1 MQGNYTVYIGD
12 DGTIWDAS
20 LNQTASG
27 ANKNKF
33 YRIQVLHNGLHYL
46 TLTRWGRVGEA
57 GQQDTY
63 TDNDLDPA
71 IRFFE
76 KKFRDKSGLTWA
88 NRLDTPKL
96 GKYTFIER
104 NYEESDD
111 EGDEKPTKKGAEE
124 AIESV
129 NVPESKL
136 AKPVQSLMELIFNEQ
151 YFAASLNEMSYDAQ
165 KLPLGKLSKRT
176 LMMGYEKLKALAD
189 LLIGDTYAPGRQAAI
204 AELSD
209 AYYTV
214 IPHVFG
220 RIRPP
225 VIGSDDSLKKEIAL
239 LESLSDMEIANALMK
254 ESKESKNDEGK
265 AIHPLDQQYSRL
277 GMQEMT
283 PRKRPNSC
291 AVLRQ
296 QSLSIRIVS

>member
-1 MQGNYTVYIGD
+1 M
-12 DGTIWDAS
+12 
-20 LNQTASG
+20 
-27 ANKNKF
+27 
-33 YRIQVLHNGLHYL
+33 
-46 TLTRWGRVGEA
+46 TRWGRVGET

-63 TDNDLDPA
+63 INNDLDLA
-71 IRFFE
+71 IQFFE
-76 KKFRDKSGLTWA
+76 KKFKDKSGLTWA
-88 NRLDTPKL
+88 NRLDPPRS
-96 GKYTFIER
+96 GKYTFLER

-111 EGDEKPTKKGAEE
+111 EGDENPTVKE
-124 AIESV
+124 ARPV
-129 NVPESKL
+129 KTPESNL
-136 AKPVQSLMELIFNEQ
+136 TKPVQKLMELIFNQE

-176 LMMGYEKLKALAD
+176 LMMGYEKLKSLAD
-189 LLIGDTYAPGRQAAI
+189 LIGDTYSPARQAAI

-220 RIRPP
+220 RNRPP
-225 VIGSDDSLKKEIAL
+225 VIGSDDRLKKEIAL

-265 AIHPLDQQYSRL
+265 ATHPLDQQYSRL

-283 PRKRPNSC
+283 PRKCPNPF
-291 AVLRQ
+291 ALLRQ
-296 QSLSIRIVS
+296 QSISI

>member
-1 MQGNYTVYIGD
+1 M
-12 DGTIWDAS
+12 
-20 LNQTASG
+20 
-27 ANKNKF
+27 
-33 YRIQVLHNGLHYL
+33 
-46 TLTRWGRVGEA
+46 TRWGRVGETGLQA
-57 GQQDTY
+57 TY

-88 NRLDTPKL
+88 NRLDPPKL

-111 EGDEKPTKKGAEE
+111 EGEEKPTEKEDEE
-124 AIESV
+124 AMEPV
-129 NVPESKL
+129 NAPNSKL
-136 AKPVQSLMELIFNEQ
+136 VKPVQSLMELIFNQQ

-189 LLIGDTYAPGRQAAI
+189 LIGDTYAPGRQAEI

-220 RIRPP
+220 RNRPP
-225 VIGSDDSLKKEIAL
+225 VIGSDDRLKKEIAL
-239 LESLSDMEIANALMK
+239 LESLSDMEIANALM
-254 ESKESKNDEGK
+254 KESKNDEGK

-283 PRKRPNSC
+283 PRKCPNPC
-291 AVLRQ
+291 ALLRQ
-296 QSLSIRIVS
+296 QSLGILILP

>member
-1 MQGNYTVYIGD
+1 M
-12 DGTIWDAS
+12 
-20 LNQTASG
+20 
-27 ANKNKF
+27 
-33 YRIQVLHNGLHYL
+33 
-46 TLTRWGRVGEA
+46 TRWGRVGET
-57 GQQDTY
+57 GQHDTF
-63 TDNDLDPA
+63 TNNDLDLA

-76 KKFRDKSGLTWA
+76 KKFKDKSGLTWA
-88 NRLDTPKL
+88 NRLDPPRS
-96 GKYTFIER
+96 GKYTFLER

-111 EGDEKPTKKGAEE
+111 EGNEKPAETEGAGEPVK
-124 AIESV
+124 AL
-129 NVPESKL
+129 ESKL
-136 AKPVQSLMELIFNEQ
+136 NKPVQRLMELIFNQQ

-189 LLIGDTYAPGRQAAI
+189 LIGGAYSPERQVAI

-220 RIRPP
+220 RVRPP

-283 PRKRPNSC
+283 PRKYPNPF
-291 AVLRQ
+291 ALLRQ
-296 QSLSIRIVS
+296 QSLGISIGL

>member
-1 MQGNYTVYIGD
+1 M
-12 DGTIWDAS
+12 
-20 LNQTASG
+20 
-27 ANKNKF
+27 
-33 YRIQVLHNGLHYL
+33 
-46 TLTRWGRVGEA
+46 TRWGRVGET

-63 TDNDLDPA
+63 TNNDLDLA
-71 IRFFE
+71 IQFFE
-76 KKFRDKSGLTWA
+76 KKFKDKSGLTWA
-88 NRLDTPKL
+88 NRLDSPRS
-96 GKYTFIER
+96 GKYTFLER

-111 EGDEKPTKKGAEE
+111 EGDENPTEKEE
-124 AIESV
+124 ARPL
-129 NVPESKL
+129 NGPESNL
-136 AKPVQSLMELIFNEQ
+136 TKPVQRLMELIFNQE

-189 LLIGDTYAPGRQAAI
+189 LIGDTYSPGRQAAI

-220 RIRPP
+220 RNRPP
-225 VIGSDDSLKKEIAL
+225 VIGSDDRLKKEIAL

-265 AIHPLDQQYSRL
+265 ATHPLDQQYSRL

-283 PRKRPNSC
+283 PRKCPNLF
-291 AVLRQ
+291 ALLRQ
-296 QSLSIRIVS
+296 QSIGI

>member
-33 YRIQVLHNGLHYL
+33 YRIQVLHNGSHYK

-63 TDNDLDPA
+63 TNNDLDPA

-88 NRLDTPKL
+88 NRLDSPKS

-111 EGDEKPTKKGAEE
+111 EGDENPTEKEGEE
-124 AIESV
+124 AIEPV
-129 NVPESKL
+129 DAPESKL
-136 AKPVQSLMELIFNEQ
+136 AKPIQSLMELIFNQQ

-189 LLIGDTYAPGRQAAI
+189 LIGDTNAPGRQTAI

-214 IPHVFG
+214 IPHAFG
-220 RIRPP
+220 RNRPP
-225 VIGSDDSLKKEIAL
+225 VIGSDDRLKKEIAL

-254 ESKESKNDEGK
+254 ESKESKNDEGT

-283 PRKRPNSC
+283 PRKCPNSC
-291 AVLRQ
+291 ALLRQ
-296 QSLSIRIVS
+296 QSLGIRIVS

>member
-1 MQGNYTVYIGD
+1 M
-12 DGTIWDAS
+12 
-20 LNQTASG
+20 
-27 ANKNKF
+27 
-33 YRIQVLHNGLHYL
+33 
-46 TLTRWGRVGEA
+46 TRWGRVGET

-63 TDNDLDPA
+63 TDNDLDLA
-71 IRFFE
+71 IQFFE
-76 KKFRDKSGLTWA
+76 KKFKDKSGLTWA
-88 NRLDTPKL
+88 NRLDPPRS
-96 GKYTFIER
+96 GKYTFLER

-111 EGDEKPTKKGAEE
+111 EGDEAPTEKEE
-124 AIESV
+124 ATPVKTPGS
-129 NVPESKL
+129 NLP
-136 AKPVQSLMELIFNEQ
+136 KPVQRLMELIFNQE

-189 LLIGDTYAPGRQAAI
+189 LIGDTYSPANQAAI

-220 RIRPP
+220 RNRPP
-225 VIGSDDSLKKEIAL
+225 VIGSDDRLKKEIAL

-265 AIHPLDQQYSRL
+265 ATHPLDQQYSRL

-283 PRKRPNSC
+283 PRKCPNPF
-291 AVLRQ
+291 ALRRQ
-296 QSLSIRIVS
+296 QSIGI

>member
-1 MQGNYTVYIGD
+1 M
-12 DGTIWDAS
+12 
-20 LNQTASG
+20 
-27 ANKNKF
+27 
-33 YRIQVLHNGLHYL
+33 
-46 TLTRWGRVGEA
+46 TRWGRVGET

-63 TDNDLDPA
+63 INNNLDLA
-71 IRFFE
+71 IQFFE
-76 KKFRDKSGLTWA
+76 KKFKDKSGLTWA
-88 NRLDTPKL
+88 NRLDSPRS
-96 GKYTFIER
+96 GKYTFLER

-111 EGDEKPTKKGAEE
+111 EGDQNPPEKE
-124 AIESV
+124 ARPVKTPDS
-129 NVPESKL
+129 SL
-136 AKPVQSLMELIFNEQ
+136 TKPVQRLMELIFNQE

-176 LMMGYEKLKALAD
+176 LMMGYEKLKSLAD
-189 LLIGDTYAPGRQAAI
+189 LIGDTYSPARQAAI

-220 RIRPP
+220 RNRPP
-225 VIGSDDSLKKEIAL
+225 VIGSDDRLKKEIAL

-265 AIHPLDQQYSRL
+265 ATHPLDQQYSRL

-283 PRKRPNSC
+283 PRTCPNPF
-291 AVLRQ
+291 ALLRQ
-296 QSLSIRIVS
+296 QSIGI

>member
-1 MQGNYTVYIGD
+1 M
-12 DGTIWDAS
+12 
-20 LNQTASG
+20 
-27 ANKNKF
+27 
-33 YRIQVLHNGLHYL
+33 
-46 TLTRWGRVGEA
+46 TRWGRVGET

-63 TDNDLDPA
+63 IDKDLDPV

-76 KKFRDKSGLTWA
+76 KKFKDKSGLTWA
-88 NRLDTPKL
+88 NRLGSPRS

-111 EGDEKPTKKGAEE
+111 EGDEKPAETE
-124 AIESV
+124 DQAVEPV
-129 NVPESKL
+129 TAPESKL
-136 AKPVQSLMELIFNEQ
+136 AKPVQSLMELIFNQQ

-189 LLIGDTYAPGRQAAI
+189 LIGDIHAPGRQAAI

-220 RIRPP
+220 RNRPP
-225 VIGSDDSLKKEIAL
+225 VIGSDDRLKKEIAL

-265 AIHPLDQQYSRL
+265 ATHPLDQQYSRL

-283 PRKRPNSC
+283 PRKCPNPC
-291 AVLRQ
+291 A
-296 QSLSIRIVS
+296 LSKALMFDLCLEILY

>member
-1 MQGNYTVYIGD
+1 M
-12 DGTIWDAS
+12 
-20 LNQTASG
+20 
-27 ANKNKF
+27 
-33 YRIQVLHNGLHYL
+33 
-46 TLTRWGRVGEA
+46 TRWGRVGES
-57 GQQDTY
+57 GQLDTL
-63 TDNDLDPA
+63 TNGDLDSA

-76 KKFRDKSGLTWA
+76 KKFKDKSGLTWA
-88 NRLDTPKL
+88 NRLNPPRS

-111 EGDEKPTKKGAEE
+111 EGDEKPTEKKDDTKPLKA
-124 AIESV
+124 
-129 NVPESKL
+129 PESNL
-136 AKPVQSLMELIFNEQ
+136 AKPVQSLIELIFNQQ
-151 YFAASLNEMSYDAQ
+151 YFAASLNEMSYDAK

-189 LLIGDTYAPGRQAAI
+189 LIGDSSAPRRQAAI

-220 RIRPP
+220 RNRPP
-225 VIGSDDSLKKEIAL
+225 VIGSDAVLKKEIAL

-254 ESKESKNDEGK
+254 ESKGSKDDNGE
-265 AIHPLDQQYSRL
+265 AVHPLDQQYSRL

-283 PRKRPNSC
+283 PRKCPNPC
-291 AVLRQ
+291 ALLRQ
-296 QSLSIRIVS
+296 KSLNI

>member
-1 MQGNYTVYIGD
+1 M
-12 DGTIWDAS
+12 
-20 LNQTASG
+20 
-27 ANKNKF
+27 
-33 YRIQVLHNGLHYL
+33 
-46 TLTRWGRVGEA
+46 TRWGRVGET

-63 TDNDLDPA
+63 TDNDLDLA
-71 IRFFE
+71 IQFFE
-76 KKFRDKSGLTWA
+76 KKFKDKSGLTWA
-88 NRLDTPKL
+88 NRLDPPRS
-96 GKYTFIER
+96 GKYTFLER

-111 EGDEKPTKKGAEE
+111 EGDEKPTETEEE
-124 AIESV
+124 AREPV
-129 NVPESKL
+129 NAPESNL
-136 AKPVQSLMELIFNEQ
+136 TKPVQRLMELIFNQQ

-189 LLIGDTYAPGRQAAI
+189 LIGDTYAPGRQMAI

-220 RIRPP
+220 RNRPP
-225 VIGSDDSLKKEIAL
+225 VIGSDDRLKKEIAL

-254 ESKESKNDEGK
+254 ESKESKNDGGK

-283 PRKRPNSC
+283 PRKCPNPF
-291 AVLRQ
+291 ALLRQ
-296 QSLSIRIVS
+296 QSLGI